1 MMLLIAERYRSSGQP
16 KTERVN
22 GWRASQRATQSH
34 AIPGNRGD
42 VNKRRRATSNST
54 SFFLRCRRRQSLR
67 GWREE
72 GEGWVDWLGFYTCMK
87 GETGGEVA
95 GGQVS
100 VRGLRARV
108 EVLAD

>member
-54 SFFLRCRRRQSLR
+54 LFFSALSASTELAWVERGRGRMGRLVGVLYLHEGGD
-67 GWREE
+67 GWRGGRRA
-72 GEGWVDWLGFYTCMK
+72 GECQGTARTC
-87 GETGGEVA
+87 GSA
-95 GGQVS
+95 G
-100 VRGLRARV
+100 
-108 EVLAD
+108 